1 MDEACASARVAQDM
15 KPEAIDILEQ
25 DLLHEEAHIKA
36 LEVSSLSLARG
47 RRWLMLTCF
56 TIIIIIINRKR
67 DNHPDDDK
75 ALDEAREMKQAL
87 ETKRKRLFLQ
97 QEAVRSWWEKIAV
110 QRKAIQK
117 RRLDVNRAKRYV
129 LQALAPLAPFSPRA
143 FPTTQRAAHEHPK
156 NFGARRG
163 SQEAAR

>member
-1 MDEACASARVAQDM
+1 
-15 KPEAIDILEQ
+15 
-25 DLLHEEAHIKA
+25 
-36 LEVSSLSLARG
+36 
-47 RRWLMLTCF
+47 MLTCF
-56 TIIIIIINRKR
+56 TIIIDRKR

-129 LQALAPLAPFSPRA
+129 SNQAVAPSSFSPRA
-143 FPTTQRAAHEHPK
+143 FPVTQRAAHEHPE

>member
-1 MDEACASARVAQDM
+1 
-15 KPEAIDILEQ
+15 
-25 DLLHEEAHIKA
+25 
-36 LEVSSLSLARG
+36 
-47 RRWLMLTCF
+47 MLTCF

-87 ETKRKRLFLQ
+87 EIKRKRLFLQ

-129 LQALAPLAPFSPRA
+129 LNQALTPLAPFSPHA
-143 FPTTQRAAHEHPK
+143 FPATQRAAHEHPE
-156 NFGARRG
+156 NFGTRRG